1 MKRWV
6 LPDLHGC
13 AKTLRALVED
23 KINPSKEDE
32 IYLLG
37 DYIDR
42 GPDPKG
48 VIDFLME
55 MRDAGYVI
63 KPLRGNHEEYILLA
77 LDNEKN
83 LKRKFFFFKERNR
96 LFEEWMRSGGRST
109 LESFGVRHVNQI
121 PEKYVEWIR
130 NLEYFYELDK
140 YVLVHAGI
148 NFTRKDPFD
157 DKHALLWSRSF
168 HPEPEK
174 IGNRTVVHGHVPVSV
189 EFLKT
194 ILADPAK
201 KYIPLDT
208 GCYYP
213 DKPGMG
219 VLVGLELDS
228 LELATQPNV
237 ENN

>member
-6 LPDLHGC
+6 IPDLHGC
-13 AKTLRALVED
+13 AKTLKALVE
-23 KINPSKEDE
+23 KQIVPSKDDE

-55 MRDAGYVI
+55 MSDAGYTI

-83 LKRKFFFFKERNR
+83 LKRKFFIFRQRNR
-96 LFEEWMRSGGRST
+96 LFDEWMRSGGRST
-109 LESFGVRHVNQI
+109 LDSFGVRHVAQI

-130 NLEYFYELDK
+130 HLEYFYELDD

-148 NFTRKDPFD
+148 NFMRKDPFD

-168 HPEPEK
+168 SPEPEK
-174 IGNRTVVHGHVPVSV
+174 IGNRTVIHGHVPVSID
-189 EFLKT
+189 FLKT
-194 ILADPAK
+194 ILDDPAK

-213 DKPGMG
+213 NREGMG
-219 VLVGLELDS
+219 VLVALELGS
-228 LELATQPNV
+228 LELKLQPNV
-237 ENN
+237 ERS